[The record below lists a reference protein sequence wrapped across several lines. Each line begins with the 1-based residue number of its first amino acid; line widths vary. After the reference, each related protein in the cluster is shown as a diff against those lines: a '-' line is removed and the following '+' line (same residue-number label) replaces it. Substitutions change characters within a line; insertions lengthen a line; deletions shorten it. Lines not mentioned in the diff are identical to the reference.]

1 MAKKVN
7 KRRTYSRLNARYLL
21 SRYAGVFFL
30 LMGLGVLCGAAYRAL
45 WLPTRYHAQAQV
57 GVSVEPAE
65 AAVNFDWD
73 AELGEWRSHPRDRR
87 DWGLLGINLR
97 HAVKLAVTQDLHLD
111 TEALGAQLAT
121 FSPGASFSASLLPGR
136 IATLLGPTI
145 LTVTRHDLAQN
156 LDFQSLA
163 VIASDLDP
171 PHSAQGWDFSVFR
184 KDGPHANGV
193 IANPG
198 PDDKYFQVFYQLHR
212 ALNNGSEPASPLTAW
227 RSAVDEVAA
236 RLDREAEFTGGGGF
250 GHQAKREL
258 LREISAIPALAAN
271 CLYHAGTW
279 LVDNANSREM
289 ASVWARRW
297 SDQASMDLRP
307 AGSATG
313 TLSVAMFQD
322 LHPLAFPRDTVVT
335 RLPPLVVATLLSYI
349 AARQD
354 EGSPSIIVE
363 AAQETPTPAPTPLP
377 DAAPEVAELEEMP
390 EPPEVTYREVIDDV
404 ANQQRLSHIA
414 MVEETVR
421 QTRIERDASLRRLH
435 TARENENRLSYEAVN
450 ARSRA
455 DRLRERYDETMLIVE
470 DDAAT
475 PKVPDETAAL
485 FAKRDELLRRLT
497 GLLEYCT
504 EEHPFVREVRRE
516 IAGLDVLLAGHTPDA
531 ELNRQ
536 AEARA
541 TRLANLYLEWE
552 TAEEQADSLDERARR
567 QADAVS
573 CLLDE
578 VTNIERC
585 VSERE
590 MELSKAQGVPVP
602 ILRIEVPVE
611 RPPVQPRPTT
621 QPVAKPAPPP
631 PPPAPEPVRERRG
644 PRLVFSPVP
653 THIDLQWQA
662 PSWWPALWGCLA
674 GCCLGLVWLVLR
686 ELFGQTFRNVGEAH
700 RMVKLP
706 VLASLPA
713 YDAKSFK
720 RAAETMRG
728 EIARTKQGRMQFVPA
743 PVEFSEPPPL
753 VKRGKLVPAR
763 RTMRWGRWLAGL
775 LCLLLAGLLYQGATS
790 GGFLQPR
797 LIDEA
802 ELPLPAATFSVWAE
816 EGESQEW
823 GELP

>member
-7 KRRTYSRLNARYLL
+7 KRRTYSRLNTRYLF

-30 LMGLGVLCGAAYRAL
+30 LMGLGVLCGAAIRAL
-45 WLPTRYHAQAQV
+45 WLPTRYHAEAQV
-57 GVSVEPAE
+57 GVSVEPPE
-65 AAVNFDWD
+65 AAGDFNWNASV
-73 AELGEWRSHPRDRR
+73 EEWRSHLRDRR

-121 FSPGASFSASLLPGR
+121 FSPGASFSASFLPGR
-136 IATLLGPTI
+136 IAVLLGPI
-145 LTVTRHDLAQN
+145 LTVTRRDLAQN

-171 PHSAQGWDFSVFR
+171 PHNAQGWDFSVFR
-184 KDGPHANGV
+184 TDGPHANGV

-198 PDDKYFQVFYQLHR
+198 PDDKYFRVFYQLHR
-212 ALNNGSEPASPLTAW
+212 ALNNGDDPATPLAAW
-227 RSAVDEVAA
+227 RSAVDEVAS
-236 RLDREAEFTGGGGF
+236 RLDREAEFAGGGGF

-271 CLYHAGTW
+271 CLYHAGSW

-289 ASVWARRW
+289 AFVWARRW
-297 SDQASMDLRP
+297 SEQASMEVRS
-307 AGSATG
+307 AGSASG
-313 TLSVAMFQD
+313 TVSAAMFQD
-322 LHPLAFPRDTVVT
+322 LHPLAFPRDTIVT

-354 EGSPSIIVE
+354 EGDPPILVDKATE
-363 AAQETPTPAPTPLP
+363 LPAAEPVPLP
-377 DAAPEVAELEEMP
+377 DLAGEEPEPEALP
-390 EPPEVTYREVIDDV
+390 EPPEVTYREVIDDI
-404 ANQQRLSHIA
+404 ANQSRLSHIA
-414 MVEETVR
+414 MVEETLR

-450 ARSRA
+450 ARGRA

-470 DDAAT
+470 EDAAT

-485 FAKRDELLRRLT
+485 FAKRDALLRRLT

-552 TAEEQADSLDERARR
+552 TADEQADSLDERARR

-578 VTNIERC
+578 VTNTERC

-590 MELSKAQGVPVP
+590 MELSKAQAVPVP
-602 ILRIEVPVE
+602 IVRIEVAVE
-611 RPPVQPRPTT
+611 RPLVQPRPIP
-621 QPVAKPAPPP
+621 QPVARPEP

-653 THIDLQWQA
+653 SHIELQWQA
-662 PSWWPALWGCLA
+662 PSWWPVLWGCLA
-674 GCCLGLVWLVLR
+674 GCCLGLAWLLLR

-728 EIARTKQGRMQFVPA
+728 EIARTKQGKMQFVPA

-753 VKRGKLVPAR
+753 VKRGKIVPAR
-763 RTMRWGRWLAGL
+763 RKLRWGRWLAGL
-775 LCLLLAGLLYQGATS
+775 VCLLLAGLLYQGATS

-797 LIDEA
+797 LIEEA
-802 ELPLPAATFSVWAE
+802 ELPLPATTFSVWAE
-816 EGESQEW
+816 EGEPQEW
-823 GELP
+823 GDLP